1 MKRKRIISTL
11 SVVAAV
17 LVILFGGI
25 VIRNRLNDY
34 SHILRLNWNLILPSD
49 SGCSEIY
56 SDDSGPSF
64 HGDGIRYH
72 VFNYEDETAIDTMVD
87 WQLTEGKTRFRMNYS
102 EAVAEWLDSI
112 NVPDDWRPEYE
123 DCFFWYQQKYDGD
136 EMIILQ
142 DKNQKNLYVAES
154 FI

>member
-1 MKRKRIISTL
+1 MKRKRIIITL

-87 WQLTEGKTRFRMNYS
+87 WQLTEGKTRFLMNYS
-102 EAVAEWLDSI
+102 
-112 NVPDDWRPEYE
+112 
-123 DCFFWYQQKYDGD
+123 
-136 EMIILQ
+136 
-142 DKNQKNLYVAES
+142 
-154 FI
+154 

>member
-1 MKRKRIISTL
+1 MKRKRIIITL

-64 HGDGIRYH
+64 HGDGI
-72 VFNYEDETAIDTMVD
+72 
-87 WQLTEGKTRFRMNYS
+87 
-102 EAVAEWLDSI
+102 
-112 NVPDDWRPEYE
+112 NVPDDRRPEYK
-123 DCFFWYQQKYDGD
+123 DCSFWYQQKYGGD

>member
-1 MKRKRIISTL
+1 MKRKRIIITL

-72 VFNYEDETAIDTMVD
+72 VFYFVFETALYTIVD

-123 DCFFWYQQKYDGD
+123 DCSFWYQQKYGGD

>member
-1 MKRKRIISTL
+1 MKRKRIIITL

-17 LVILFGGI
+17 LVILFGRI

-34 SHILRLNWNLILPSD
+34 SHILRLNLNLILPSD

-112 NVPDDWRPEYE
+112 NVPDDRRPEYE
-123 DCFFWYQQKYDGD
+123 DCSFWYQQKYGGD

>member
-1 MKRKRIISTL
+1 MKRKRIIITL

-17 LVILFGGI
+17 LVILFGRI

-49 SGCSEIY
+49 SGCSGIY

-123 DCFFWYQQKYDGD
+123 DCSFWYQQKYGGD

>member
-1 MKRKRIISTL
+1 MKRKRIIITL

-72 VFNYEDETAIDTMVD
+72 VFNYENETAIDTMVD
-87 WQLTEGKTRFRMNYS
+87 WQLTEGKTRFRMDYS
-102 EAVAEWLDSI
+102 ETVVEWLD
-112 NVPDDWRPEYE
+112 
-123 DCFFWYQQKYDGD
+123 
-136 EMIILQ
+136 ILMFRLNSGRSMQ
-142 DKNQKNLYVAES
+142 NALSGISRSMVETRWLYCGTK
-154 FI
+154 IKRNCI